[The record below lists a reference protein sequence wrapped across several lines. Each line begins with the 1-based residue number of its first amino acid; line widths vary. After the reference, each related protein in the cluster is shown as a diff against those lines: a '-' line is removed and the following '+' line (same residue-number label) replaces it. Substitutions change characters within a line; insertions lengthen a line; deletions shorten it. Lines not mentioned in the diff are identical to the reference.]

1 MCLHCS
7 IKQDRY
13 PRDESQ
19 RKTEYILKDEKEQIL
34 STQDLQKGGD

>member
-1 MCLHCS
+1 MCQHCS